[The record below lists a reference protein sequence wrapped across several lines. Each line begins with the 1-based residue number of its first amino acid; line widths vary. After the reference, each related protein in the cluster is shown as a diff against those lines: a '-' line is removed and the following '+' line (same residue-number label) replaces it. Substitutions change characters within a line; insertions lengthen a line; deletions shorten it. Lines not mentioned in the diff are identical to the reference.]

1 MIGAYNISEELITW
15 LESTFPNQIP
25 TEKDFT
31 LEQLRVL
38 QGNQEVINVI
48 KATYKESVDDVYDT
62 TGRIST

>member
-62 TGRIST
+62 TGRITS

>member
-1 MIGAYNISEELITW
+1 MIGAYNTSEELITW

-62 TGRIST
+62 TGRISA

>member
-1 MIGAYNISEELITW
+1 MVGAYNISEELITW
-15 LESTFPNQIP
+15 LEATFPNQLP

-48 KATYKESVDDVYDT
+48 KATYKESLDDVYDA
-62 TGRIST
+62 TGRITS